1 MKLDKIYEATADR
14 HKQQA
19 EQNCE
24 RREMLESSLCSQQPC
39 RMNIVQGVR
48 NKAEQMSYL

>member
-24 RREMLESSLCSQQPC
+24 RREALESSCVPNSP
-39 RMNIVQGVR
+39 VG
-48 NKAEQMSYL
+48 